1 MQGHPCFRRKAI
13 LFLAGLFCL
22 FSAALEAQ
30 NARILSS
37 SGKIAVINI
46 GSTEGVK
53 TGDLFGI
60 LRSSN
65 GQWNEVAQAR
75 AARVTPQLTRIE
87 LTDQY
92 ANRSILES
100 DRVVRFQG
108 QASAPASTTSARPAQ
123 QAQYNPTPKNVKGV
137 YLGPTCGFFIP
148 LGDMKDVFESRLGYG
163 GILGFQF
170 REDLDVSMRFFFT
183 AKSTEWSFWN
193 LQLLG
198 RRYFETNF
206 TFDFGYGISYP
217 QMGGTIGSGAIRL
230 GFIGGLGFTFPIAMK
245 TWFEIGCLYH
255 YYPQFGDK
263 AGQFMTI
270 QGRLL
275 L

>member
-1 MQGHPCFRRKAI
+1 M
-13 LFLAGLFCL
+13 LLAGVSCL
-22 FSAALEAQ
+22 LVTASLQSQ
-30 NARILSS
+30 NTRILSS

-46 GSTEGVK
+46 GSGEGVK
-53 TGDLFGI
+53 TGDIFGI
-60 LRSSN
+60 MRSAS

-75 AARVTPQLTRIE
+75 AARVTPELTRIE

-92 ANRSILES
+92 ANRSILET
-100 DRVVRFQG
+100 DRVVRFETRT
-108 QASAPASTTSARPAQ
+108 SAPVTSTRNAQSATS
-123 QAQYNPTPKNVKGV
+123 PTPRNVKGV

-148 LGDMKDVFESRLGYG
+148 LGNMKDVFETQLGYG
-163 GILGFQF
+163 GILGLQF

-193 LQLLG
+193 IQLLA
-198 RRYFETNF
+198 RRYFKTNY

-217 QMGGTIGSGAIRL
+217 QMGGVIGSGDIRL
-230 GFIGGLGFTFPIAMK
+230 GFLGGLGFTFPIALK
-245 TWFEIGCLYH
+245 TWFELGCMYH
-255 YYPQFGDK
+255 YYPHFGEK